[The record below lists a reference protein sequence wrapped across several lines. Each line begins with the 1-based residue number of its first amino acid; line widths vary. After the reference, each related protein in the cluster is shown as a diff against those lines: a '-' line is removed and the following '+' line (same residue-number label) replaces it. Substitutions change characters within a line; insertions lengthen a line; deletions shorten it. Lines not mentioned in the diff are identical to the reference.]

1 MAIVQISKIQQR
13 SGNLV
18 DLPQLDEAELGFA
31 SDAKR
36 LFVGKT
42 VSGLENIEVLTSYS
56 AISFSQVNGAYGNLD
71 ITGPV
76 GDGQVLSYDLSSNTW
91 INKGG
96 TAGGHID
103 LGEVSNLTIS
113 GGSIGY
119 VLETDGLGNLTW
131 TSKGTTI
138 AYIENITQ
146 ASPAVLTTTEENF
159 IVEGAEVT
167 ITNCP
172 GMTEVNGQQYW
183 ANVLTS
189 NTFAL
194 YTDQTLTTPLDSSAF
209 TEYSFSSVTETTAA
223 TNRITVGDSS
233 VFALNI
239 PVKFTGDVSGTE
251 LDNTTTY
258 YIKAIPSGTSIT
270 VSKEIYANGVAG
282 NVWPVNN
289 VSGLTAN
296 VYGSSG
302 RVISPLGGF
311 GAGNG
316 AAGANTSVQ
325 YNYNNVLTGDGD
337 FTWEFGTSP
346 KVLGVTG
353 NANITGN
360 INTTDVVIASRL
372 FSNVATGT
380 SPLQVDSTTRVANLN
395 VAYSNVSDNSV
406 VGNLTTG
413 NYFPALVSTS
423 ATGNK
428 PLNVSGSY
436 TFDTANARFVAGN
449 VVANYDVQGSTLT
462 GGITTNAQPNITSV
476 GTLSSLEV
484 AGDITPDA
492 NVTYNLG
499 NNTNRFNDLYLSG
512 SSIYLGATTITSN
525 LTSTNFSANI
535 SANIISGNIQS
546 TADMSNFANIT
557 VTSNIYTG
565 NINANYKGTFSNLL
579 SGNATVTSNLTS
591 GNANVTGNINAG
603 NITTGG
609 LVSAQ
614 FFTGVLKDGTSNVTV
629 NTDGNIDL
637 TSAGNTTLIVTATG
651 VEVAGTANVSGNL
664 DVPTINTNTINTTDL
679 VSTNVNATSGTFTTV
694 TGTLTTNAQPNVT
707 SVGTLTSLDVT
718 GNITGGN
725 LVTTG
730 EGDLGSL
737 TVSGETNLGDVSNVH
752 IDGGTANYI
761 LKTDGTGNL
770 SWTNPDGGYYLHTQT
785 VANTVWNINHGLN
798 RRYVG
803 VEAIDGSGISYTGRY
818 DYPTIEYVDANNLT
832 MTWSTALSGY
842 AAITGGGTNINS
854 VLVAPATTPAG
865 VDTQVQF
872 NDAGALAG
880 NNGLVFDKTTGT
892 LTATVLESSGLNI
905 SGNIIPTSNI
915 AYDIGN
921 NTNRF
926 NDLYL
931 SGSTIYLGDETI
943 TSNGLTGSIDFSGN
957 IHTSQNIGTDE
968 ELRAGTVFAV
978 DTVITPHANISGNIE
993 ATTSS
998 MFITGEQGGANGYV
1012 HHDFANNIH
1021 SFVGINS
1028 GLGPVNATVET
1039 EYFDAL
1045 RDTDGVVPGMPTKM
1059 RLYMEGMQSYA
1070 GSNPDAYFTL
1080 NQSSTSTEFPGPVW
1094 TAGHPSSTN
1103 THIFATGNIGA
1114 DNAHLS
1120 DGVFAGSANING
1132 VANIS
1137 NLEVTGTSTFNADM
1151 TVNGNIT
1158 ADQFIANGAGTPT
1171 LSSATNLDLSATT
1184 AVRVVGGGVF
1194 SLPQLTSN
1202 QISNIAFVADG
1213 SQVFDTTTG
1222 YIKDY
1227 FAGEWYDRNAFREGI
1242 SLNGNIEIGS
1252 SNVISITGETGV
1264 GVNTPGSL
1272 KIDLS
1277 NLAETTMTLY
1287 GSVQGGTFGDT
1298 KYVAT
1303 GGQFRATYNTS
1314 YFPASGTP
1322 LHMEM
1327 STTGLHG
1334 DSGTSSISDSFF
1346 LSNDTISNAVPGHVW
1361 TAGQIGG
1368 NSDVHI
1374 QATGNMK
1381 ASYGLFNEVFTT
1393 EIHAGVDQA
1402 SSDENTNG
1410 AIKGNWILS
1419 GGSRLQATYADLA
1432 EYYEGDQ
1439 VYEAGTVLMF
1449 GGEKEVTLAEN
1460 ETFRIAGVVSTNPA
1474 YLMNAE
1480 CPGNKVAVALQ
1491 GRCPVKVKGPTRK
1504 GDLMISAGDGFAKA
1518 SEIQPQ
1524 VGTVLGKALENFDG
1538 EEGVIEIAIGRL

>member
-56 AISFSQVNGAYGNLD
+56 AVSFSQINGAYGNLD

-76 GDGQVLSYDLSSNTW
+76 GDGEILSYDLSSNTW

-96 TAGGHID
+96 ASGGHID
-103 LGEVSNLTIS
+103 LGDASNLTIS

-131 TSKGTTI
+131 TSKGTSI
-138 AYIENITQ
+138 SYIENITQ

-183 ANVLTS
+183 ANILTS

-209 TEYSFSSVTETTAA
+209 TEYSFSSVTETSAA
-223 TNRITVGDSS
+223 TNRITVGDSA

-258 YIKAIPSGTSIT
+258 YINAIPSSTSIV

-289 VSGLTAN
+289 VTGLTAN

-302 RVISPLGGF
+302 RVVSPLGGF
-311 GAGNG
+311 GSGNG
-316 AAGANTSVQ
+316 AAGANTSIQ

-380 SPLQVDSTTRVANLN
+380 SPLQVNSTTRVANLN

-462 GGITTNAQPNITSV
+462 GSLTTNAQPNITSV

-484 AGDITPDA
+484 AGDIIPDA
-492 NVTYNLG
+492 NVVYNLG

-525 LTSTNFSANI
+525 LTSTNFSANL
-535 SANIISGNIQS
+535 SANVISGNIQS

-557 VTSNIYTG
+557 VTSNIFAG

-637 TSAGNTTLIVTATG
+637 TSAGNTTLVVTTTG
-651 VEVAGTANVSGNL
+651 IEVAGTANVTGNL
-664 DVPTINTNTINTTDL
+664 DVPTINSTTINTTDL

-694 TGTLTTNAQPNVT
+694 TGTLTTNAQPNIT

-718 GNITGGN
+718 GNISGGN
-725 LVTTG
+725 LVTSG
-730 EGDLGSL
+730 EGNLGTLS
-737 TVSGETNLGDVSNVH
+737 VSGETNLGDVSNVH

-832 MTWSTALSGY
+832 MTWTTALAGY

-865 VDTQVQF
+865 VDTQIQF

-892 LTATVLESSGLNI
+892 LTATVLEGPLATASQPNITSVGTLNGLEV
-905 SGNIIPTSNI
+905 SGNITPDANI
-915 AYDIGN
+915 TYDLGN

-931 SGSTIYLGDETI
+931 AGNTIYIGDQQI
-943 TSNGLTGSIDFSGN
+943 TSNASGLSFTGETTSSN
-957 IHTSQNIGTDE
+957 IRLI
-968 ELRAGTVFAV
+968 
-978 DTVITPHANISGNIE
+978 GNIE
-993 ATTSS
+993 AATSS
-998 MFITGEQGGANGYV
+998 MYITGEQGIANGYV

-1045 RDTDGVVPGMPTKM
+1045 IDTDGVIPGMPSKM
-1059 RLYMEGMQSYA
+1059 RLKMDGLRSYDQST
-1070 GSNPDAYFTL
+1070 NPDAYFTL
-1080 NQSSTSTEFPGPVW
+1080 NQSSTDIEFPGAVW

-1120 DGVFAGSANING
+1120 DGVFAGTANISG
-1132 VANIS
+1132 IANIS

-1158 ADQFIANGAGTPT
+1158 ADNFIANGAGTPT
-1171 LSSATNLDLSATT
+1171 LSSATNLNLSATT
-1184 AVRVVGGGVF
+1184 AVRIVGGGVF
-1194 SLPQLTSN
+1194 SLPILSSAE
-1202 QISNIAFVADG
+1202 ISNIPFVADG
-1213 SQVFDTTTG
+1213 SMVFDSTTG
-1222 YIKDY
+1222 YARDY
-1227 FAGEWYDRNAFREGI
+1227 FAGQWYNRNEFY
-1242 SLNGNIEIGS
+1242 EI
-1252 SNVISITGETGV
+1252 
-1264 GVNTPGSL
+1264 
-1272 KIDLS
+1272 
-1277 NLAETTMTLY
+1277 
-1287 GSVQGGTFGDT
+1287 
-1298 KYVAT
+1298 
-1303 GGQFRATYNTS
+1303 
-1314 YFPASGTP
+1314 
-1322 LHMEM
+1322 
-1327 STTGLHG
+1327 
-1334 DSGTSSISDSFF
+1334 
-1346 LSNDTISNAVPGHVW
+1346 
-1361 TAGQIGG
+1361 
-1368 NSDVHI
+1368 
-1374 QATGNMK
+1374 
-1381 ASYGLFNEVFTT
+1381 FTT
-1393 EIHAGVDQA
+1393 KIHAGTDQA

-1410 AIKGNWILS
+1410 TVTGNWTLTA
-1419 GGSRLQATYADLA
+1419 GSRLQATYADLA

-1439 VYEAGTVLMF
+1439 IYEAGTVLMF

-1491 GRCPVKVKGPTRK
+1491 GRCPVKVKGTVRK
-1504 GDLMISAGDGFAKA
+1504 GDMMVSAGDGFAKA
-1518 SEIQPQ
+1518 TTVAPQ
-1524 VGTVLGKALENFDG
+1524 MGTVLGKSLVDFDG